1 MLLLD
6 EEEMEAP
13 DDGAVEEFDFAGD
26 NYNEE
31 YVQIHNGKMQGFV
44 STH

>member
-13 DDGAVEEFDFAGD
+13 EDVGVEDFDFGGD

-31 YVQIHNGKMQGFV
+31 YV
-44 STH
+44 